1 MCIALSL
8 YTFYILE
15 EIQMEEKNICIC
27 CGCEIPEDEVYYIN
41 DEPIC
46 QDCLN
51 EECSICEHCGD
62 VIWNDDSVHDEH
74 TILCTDC
81 FNNHYYRCYECG
93 DIIHENEIYWHGNE
107 PYCEQCYDNRCDDY
121 INDYSYK
128 PEPIFYNSSNN
139 NYITYNN
146 QRYYGVELE
155 IDKGGKYDEYAEN
168 ILYIGNKS
176 NEHIY
181 IKSDSSLDDGFEI
194 VSHPMTLEYHLNE
207 MQWQE
212 VIYEAKALGYRSHDT
227 STCGLHIHIGRNE
240 LGNTYDQQEEII
252 AKIIYFIE
260 LHWNEMLKFS
270 RRTQSN
276 MNRWSAR
283 IGYETTS
290 KKILHKAKETYNR
303 YVAVN
308 LLNRSTV
315 EIRMFRGTLKYN
327 TFVATLQIVDKIV
340 DIAINLTDEEIDNLS
355 WSEFVSTLD
364 KEKYSQLIQYLKER
378 NLYINE
384 PIVVESEV

>member
-1 MCIALSL
+1 
-8 YTFYILE
+8 
-15 EIQMEEKNICIC
+15 
-27 CGCEIPEDEVYYIN
+27 
-41 DEPIC
+41 
-46 QDCLN
+46 
-51 EECSICEHCGD
+51 
-62 VIWNDDSVHDEH
+62 
-74 TILCTDC
+74 
-81 FNNHYYRCYECG
+81 
-93 DIIHENEIYWHGNE
+93 
-107 PYCEQCYDNRCDDY
+107 
-121 INDYSYK
+121 
-128 PEPIFYNSSNN
+128 
-139 NYITYNN
+139 
-146 QRYYGVELE
+146 
-155 IDKGGKYDEYAEN
+155 
-168 ILYIGNKS
+168 
-176 NEHIY
+176 
-181 IKSDSSLDDGFEI
+181 
-194 VSHPMTLEYHLNE
+194 
-207 MQWQE
+207 
-212 VIYEAKALGYRSHDT
+212 
-227 STCGLHIHIGRNE
+227 
-240 LGNTYDQQEEII
+240 
-252 AKIIYFIE
+252 
-260 LHWNEMLKFS
+260 MLKFS